1 MSVPRILH
9 ALWPLLALLLL
20 VTAIVLLASGGSA
33 IVQRQVTQALID
45 LIAVVGLYV
54 FVGNSGLL
62 SFGNVSFMAIG
73 AYVSA
78 LLTMRPASKGM
89 LLPGLPDFISA
100 AQWPTLPAA
109 VAGGLVAAAFAC
121 VAGVPLMRLSG
132 IAASIATFAVLEIV
146 YIGAG
151 NWTDVTGGQNSLIGL
166 PIYSGI
172 WICLVWALVTIVA
185 AFLYQESRSGLLLR
199 ASREDAVAARATGV
213 NVHRHRLIAFV
224 ISAFFSGIAGV
235 LFGHF
240 LGTVRIKSFYLDLT
254 FAILAMLVVGGM
266 GSLAG
271 AVIGTIVITALTV
284 FLRRV
289 EAGLDFGWFAI
300 AALPGLGDAVLAL
313 AMLLIILFRPKGLM
327 QGRELRWPF
336 RWDPA
341 AAARPRVASPGGD
354 GRLVSRPASEPK
366 S

>member
-1 MSVPRILH
+1 MNRVLR
-9 ALWPLLALLLL
+9 ALWPVLSLMLL
-20 VTAIVLLASGGSA
+20 VAAIAVAASGGSE
-33 IVQRQVTQALID
+33 IVQRQVTYGLIE
-45 LIAVVGLYV
+45 LIAVVALYI

-89 LLPGLPDFISA
+89 LLPGLPELISS
-100 AQWPTLPAA
+100 AQWPVIPAA
-109 VAGGLVAAAFAC
+109 IAGGLVASAFAFL
-121 VAGVPLMRLSG
+121 AGIPLMRLSG

-166 PIYSGI
+166 PIYSDI
-172 WICLVWALVTIVA
+172 WVCLIWSLITIA
-185 AFLYQESRSGLLLR
+185 TAFIYQETRSGLLLR
-199 ASREDAVAARATGV
+199 ASREDIVAARAAGV
-213 NVHRHRLIAFV
+213 NVHRHRLVSFV

-235 LFGHF
+235 LLGHF
-240 LGTVRIKSFYLDLT
+240 LGTVRIETFYLDLT

-271 AVIGTIVITALTV
+271 AVIGAIVIAVLTEA
-284 FLRRV
+284 LRRV
-289 EAGLDFGWFAI
+289 EAGVDFGIFAVG
-300 AALPGLGDAVLAL
+300 ALPGLGDAVLAL
-313 AMLLIILFRPKGLM
+313 AMLLIILFRPKGLS
-327 QGRELRWPF
+327 QGREITWPF
-336 RWDPA
+336 RA
-341 AAARPRVASPGGD
+341 ERPSSSKNPSESLAD
-354 GRLVSRPASEPK
+354 GSRMAPRPMISKPE

>member
-1 MSVPRILH
+1 MRIVRS
-9 ALWPLLALLLL
+9 LWPLLSLLIL
-20 VTAIVLLASGGSA
+20 VTAISAIGSAGSA
-33 IVQRQVTQALID
+33 IAQRQVTEALIE
-45 LIAVVGLYV
+45 LIAVVGLYI

-89 LLPGLPDFISA
+89 LLPGLPEMISN

-109 VAGGLVAAAFAC
+109 IAGGAAAAAFAFA
-121 VAGVPLMRLSG
+121 AGIPLMRLSG

-166 PIYSGI
+166 PIYSNV
-172 WICLVWALVTIVA
+172 WVCLIWALVTIVA
-185 AFLYQESRSGLLLR
+185 AYLYQESRSGLLLR
-199 ASREDAVAARATGV
+199 ASREDIVAARAAGV
-213 NVHRHRLIAFV
+213 NVHRHRLIAFM

-240 LGTVRIKSFYLDLT
+240 LGTVRIESFYLDLT

-266 GSLAG
+266 GSLFG
-271 AVIGTIVITALTV
+271 AVSGAIVITALTE
-284 FLRRV
+284 FLRRA
-289 EAGLDFGWFAI
+289 EAGVDIGAAHI
-300 AALPGLGDAVLAL
+300 AAPPGLGDVVLAL
-313 AMLLIILFRPKGLM
+313 CMLLIILFRPKGIA
-327 QGRELRWPF
+327 QGRELFWPF
-336 RWDPA
+336 KPEQPA
-341 AAARPRVASPGGD
+341 PPKARQPEALNFAHEQERNP
-354 GRLVSRPASEPK
+354 
-366 S
+366 